1 MNPSRTVPPRRSVRG
16 AGALVMV
23 LLLAAL
29 AGAVLTSYYTARGD
43 ARGRALDREAGRAF
57 AAWVLAAH
65 RASQERDFA
74 ARLAGGT
81 GFELTPAELRG
92 LGAVPPGL
100 PDRTAKDAAFRVGIL
115 DDGAGVEMAF
125 GVIEPERAGA
135 LPALREGALVAGLAA
150 VAEAGDAVAP
160 MAVRLPA
167 IERALGRRIAADALY
182 VTADAG
188 IRYRENTLYRRP
200 QPGRPWLNRME
211 IGFDVGG
218 RNLVDAGAVTARA
231 ATVSGDAEA
240 DAAAVDADMDAA
252 RLDARSLEAGE
263 LETAGLAISAELLIG
278 SAQIAGGVRTRS
290 AAVSGRLQAATLR
303 TSGRLTAGTLAA
315 AGTAAIAGASSVRSL
330 EGETLAVSSRLQAR
344 RIAATGAY
352 GPQARVS
359 GAMTVTRCDGC

>member
-1 MNPSRTVPPRRSVRG
+1 MNPLRMSLPRRSVRG
-16 AGALVMV
+16 AGALVAV

-29 AGAVLTSYYTARGD
+29 AGAALAAYYAARDD
-43 ARGRALDREAGRAF
+43 ARGRALDREAGRTF

-81 GFELTPAELRG
+81 GFALTPAELRA

-100 PDRTAKDAAFRVGIL
+100 PDRTAKDAAFTVGIL

-125 GVIEPERAGA
+125 GVIEPNRAGA
-135 LPALREGALVAGLAA
+135 LPALREGALAAGLAA
-150 VAEAGDAVAP
+150 VAEAGDAAVP

-188 IRYRENTLYRRP
+188 IRYREDTLYRRP

-211 IGFDVGG
+211 TGLDAGG
-218 RNLVDAGAVTARA
+218 RNLADAGAVTARA
-231 ATVSGDAEA
+231 ATVSGGAEA
-240 DAAAVDADMDAA
+240 GGATVDADADAA
-252 RLDARSLEAGE
+252 RLNARSLEAGE
-263 LETAGLAISAELLIG
+263 LEAAGLAVSTDLLIG
-278 SAQIAGGVRTRS
+278 RARIAGALRTRS
-290 AAVSGRLQAATLR
+290 AAVSGRLQVAALR

-315 AGTAAIAGASSVRSL
+315 AGTATITGASSVRSL
-330 EGETLAVSSRLQAR
+330 NGETLTVSGRLNAR

-359 GAMTVTRCDGC
+359 GAVTVTRCDGC